1 MLLCIQMLNIRYNY
15 YEYSSLYLPHVCYTV
30 FLYHYYY
37 TTGRLQ
43 NYKDT
48 LLEKRSTMTK
58 ANSTYKQN
66 ILKLSQKLNKIRAN
80 LIEKRNE
87 YAKLSTDPDQEVNN
101 MNSSS
106 GGSPAKALPIT
117 SSASVEQSSSGS
129 AVVSSVEPTATIAAP
144 ATQSS
149 TSVNSNSSTTSN
161 TTSSNNNNTKSKLY
175 ALSVAVGSVLE
186 TSLNVT
192 SSHTTSYTTSFT
204 TSQERKNRLESRIN
218 ELEEQEREYDIQLE
232 HAQLEY
238 SSHINIE
245 QNDCIYIIQSSSRHL
260 TEELIHVNAMMNKV
274 RLDRLYILCILY
286 LCIVWCM
293 YVYYICVYCM
303 V

>member
-1 MLLCIQMLNIRYNY
+1 
-15 YEYSSLYLPHVCYTV
+15 
-30 FLYHYYY
+30 
-37 TTGRLQ
+37 
-43 NYKDT
+43 
-48 LLEKRSTMTK
+48 MTK

-80 LIEKRNE
+80 LVEKRSE
-87 YAKLSTDPDQEVNN
+87 YAKLSSDPDQDASNIN
-101 MNSSS
+101 NSSGS
-106 GGSPAKALPIT
+106 GIGGSPSKALPEQT
-117 SSASVEQSSSGS
+117 STNTAD
-129 AVVSSVEPTATIAAP
+129 PTTAATIAAP

-161 TTSSNNNNTKSKLY
+161 TTSSNNAKSKLY

-232 HAQLEY
+232 HAQIEY

-260 TEELIHVNAMMNKV
+260 TEELIQVNAMMNKV

-286 LCIVWCM
+286 VCIVWCI